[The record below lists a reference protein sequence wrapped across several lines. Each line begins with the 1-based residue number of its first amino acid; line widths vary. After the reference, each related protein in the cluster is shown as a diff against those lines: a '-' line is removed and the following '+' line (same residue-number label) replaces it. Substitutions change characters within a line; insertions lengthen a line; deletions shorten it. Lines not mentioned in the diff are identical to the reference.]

1 MMDAEKRVNSFLSQ
15 RRTDC
20 SFPSLLTH
28 LHMCGATHGPRFVK
42 KMNHLH
48 GLVRLQ
54 LLHPATDQSSGI
66 FRPCHNCTRPTRLY
80 KHYCHILSWNWK
92 QSMTFSPFTGRIVS
106 VLYKSW
112 AKARIPTQWTIMYSV
127 ICKQARTGRER
138 QMAGDYPHFF

>member
-1 MMDAEKRVNSFLSQ
+1 MMDAE
-15 RRTDC
+15 RRERTL
-20 SFPSLLTH
+20 FSLKGEQMQFSLPAH
-28 LHMCGATHGPRFVK
+28 SPPHVWGYPRFVQK
-42 KMNHLH
+42 TNHLH
-48 GLVRLQ
+48 RLVRLQ